1 MDHFHPIDELP
12 NDDYITQISF
22 SIDSGHQISATTCGC
37 YAITR
42 KGNVI
47 LLDTYYYSPE
57 GKVNKKAPDE
67 LAKDLHEF
75 IEKCQT
81 KYNKFAYK
89 ITIDSAE
96 GALKNQYYKDYGTAF
111 HAVAKAKKVDMIDYV
126 QNLLAQGRFFYLDT
140 KANQIFIK
148 EHRDYRWD
156 EDTLQ
161 SDDPKV
167 IKIADH
173 TCDQFQYFVKDNLGD
188 LSLKW

>member
-1 MDHFHPIDELP
+1 M
-12 NDDYITQISF
+12 
-22 SIDSGHQISATTCGC
+22 
-37 YAITR
+37 
-42 KGNVI
+42 
-47 LLDTYYYSPE
+47 
-57 GKVNKKAPDE
+57 
-67 LAKDLHEF
+67 
-75 IEKCQT
+75 
-81 KYNKFAYK
+81 
-89 ITIDSAE
+89 
-96 GALKNQYYKDYGTAF
+96 
-111 HAVAKAKKVDMIDYV
+111 AKAKKVDMIDYV

-188 LSLKW
+188 LGLKW